1 MPSSKDRRRVEVPTH
16 LFERLA
22 EIAQTED
29 RTIANV
35 LGEMVWFGLAQ
46 YHPTFV
52 PGKHLRQFN
61 ERARD
66 ALELATAEARSLQ
79 HNYVGTEHLLLG
91 ILREGESLA
100 AQVLS
105 SLGVSLA
112 DARAWAEQRIGR
124 GDAGPDTDIDLTP
137 RARKALSLAMD
148 EAEKL
153 GGGYVRT
160 EHILLGVIR
169 DSGGMGVEMLDH
181 FAILATARDQI
192 LTRLGRQAPVG
203 AVTSR

>member
-1 MPSSKDRRRVEVPTH
+1 M
-16 LFERLA
+16 FERLT
-22 EIAQTED
+22 EIAETEA

-35 LGEMVWFGLAQ
+35 LWELVFSGLAQ

-61 ERARD
+61 ERARES
-66 ALELATAEARSLQ
+66 LELAKTEARSLQ

-91 ILREGESLA
+91 IIREGESLA

-105 SLGVSLA
+105 SLGIRFE
-112 DARAWAEQRIGR
+112 DAHAWVEERIGR
-124 GDAGPDTDIDLTP
+124 GDAGPATDIDLTP

-148 EAEKL
+148 ETEKL
-153 GGGYVRT
+153 GGGYVRA

-169 DSGGMGVEMLDH
+169 DSGGMGVELLDH
-181 FAILATARDQI
+181 FAILATVRDAV
-192 LTRLGRQAPVG
+192 LARLGRGPGDVKLL
-203 AVTSR
+203 V

>member
-22 EIAQTED
+22 EIAETED

-35 LGEMVWFGLAQ
+35 LGEMVWSGLAQ

-61 ERARD
+61 ERARES
-66 ALELATAEARSLQ
+66 LELARTEARSLE

-105 SLGVSLA
+105 SLGVSL
-112 DARAWAEQRIGR
+112 DAAHAWVEQRIGR
-124 GDAGPDTDIDLTP
+124 GDAGPSTEIDLTP
-137 RARKALSLAMD
+137 RARTALSLAMD
-148 EAEKL
+148 ETEKL
-153 GGGYVRT
+153 GGGYVRA

-181 FAILATARDQI
+181 FAVLATVRNQI
-192 LTRLGRQAPVG
+192 LTRLGRQEPVAPMN
-203 AVTSR
+203 SR